1 MKKIRIIALLV
12 VFLTAPVLMNSCR
25 SSKVQTSKVKSK
37 SSMGNP
43 KDRNNGVWGRG
54 K

>member
-1 MKKIRIIALLV
+1 MKKIKILAILV
-12 VFLTAPVLMNSCR
+12 AFLTAPVLMNSCK
-25 SSKVQTSKVKSK
+25 SSKVQTAKVKSK

-43 KDRNNGVWGRG
+43 KDRNNGIWGAG